1 MMRAQWALVV
11 SLVVAACDETPLAP
25 PGGFRDVADVDP
37 DGETEV
43 PEPAECEQIAAD
55 FEADLYDPLLS
66 VACTFCHRE
75 GGLAAG
81 TDLVM
86 VPRSLPDANQ
96 RNVATLAKVAR
107 KTIDGES
114 VLLLRPTGRHPL
126 GHPGGAPVDMDSPEY
141 AALVDFVGAAN
152 MCRFDPPDGPAPCE
166 PTGPRLLRR
175 LSRDEWAQTIR
186 DVLGV
191 EVDAAVLAP
200 DDVVDGFDNQAGA
213 LTMSALLVDQLRG
226 EAERLARVAVDT
238 RLSALVPCAAGSDE
252 CALRFVREVGLRLFR
267 RPLTDAEIAG
277 YFELYAEVVTTE
289 SAREGLTWVLTALLQ
304 SPHFL
309 YRSELGVRDVAV
321 PAGPSGGTFALTDW
335 EIASAISYLAWGT
348 APDDTL
354 LRLAGAGVFT
364 SDPARLEAE
373 LTRLLAD
380 PRADKTLEKFGTR
393 WLRTD
398 LLPIVTRDQTVYP
411 EFTTEIRQD
420 MAGETA
426 RFLTSVANDGGTIA
440 DLLLAR
446 HSFMTDRLAQFYGLP
461 AGSGPADPQGFKR
474 VDLAGS
480 PYGGLLTQGA
490 LVATH
495 SLPLSSS
502 PIHRGK
508 VVRERLLCEDLPPPP
523 ANLDTSP
530 PPVDPSK
537 STRDRYAIHASNQA
551 CATCHRKIDPI
562 GFGLEAFDGIGRH
575 RTKDGVHPIV
585 DDGVVHD
592 LDAVGHD
599 VPFVGADGLAQALA
613 SSTAVEHC
621 FVLQRARFGWGYE
634 PPSCTVEQLAAS
646 FVQRGG
652 AIAAAPMVLA
662 LSPAFLSRHGGDTE
676 LDSLAVGTFDFDAPN
691 DEPVDPV
698 DPNEPDPIGNS
709 DGISW
714 TTVQT
719 NSWET
724 GYCMNVDVKNDGTAQ
739 ATWAIEFAVEGTIN
753 NLWNAAQSPGA
764 GGKQRFVGVEWNK
777 TLSPGATAAFGF
789 CAER

>member
-1 MMRAQWALVV
+1 MKRLAWLLLLV
-11 SLVVAACDETPLAP
+11 ACDETPAAP
-25 PGGFRDVADVDP
+25 PGGFRDVVDVDP
-37 DGETEV
+37 DGETFT
-43 PEPAECEQIAAD
+43 PEPAECEAIAAE
-55 FEADLYDPLLS
+55 FEAELYDPLLS

-81 TDLVM
+81 TDLVL
-86 VPRSLPDANQ
+86 VPLSVPDANQ

-114 VLLLRPTGRHPL
+114 VLLLRPTGRHPQ
-126 GHPGGAPVDMDSPEY
+126 GHPGGAPVDLQSNEY
-141 AALVDFVGAAN
+141 LALVDFVRAAN
-152 MCRFDPPDGPAPCE
+152 LCRFDPPDGPAVCE

-175 LSRDEWAQTIR
+175 LSRDEWAQTIH
-186 DVLGV
+186 DVLGIA
-191 EVDAAVLAP
+191 VDPAVLAP

-213 LTMSALLVDQLRG
+213 LTVSALLVDQIRG
-226 EAERLARVAVDT
+226 EAERLARVAVDS
-238 RLSALVPCAAGSDE
+238 RLAALVPCAPGSDE

-267 RPLTDAEIAG
+267 RPLTDGEIAA
-277 YFELYAEVVTTE
+277 YFELYREVVTTE

-309 YRSELGVRDVAV
+309 YRSELGVRDVSPSA
-321 PAGPSGGTFALTDW
+321 AGPSAGATFKLTDW

-354 LRLAGAGVFT
+354 LRLASAGVFT
-364 SDPARLEAE
+364 SDATRLETE

-411 EFTTEIRQD
+411 EFTAEIRQD

-426 RFLTSVANDGGTIA
+426 RFLTSIANDGGTIA

-461 AGSGPADPQGFKR
+461 PGTGTADPQGFKR
-474 VDLAGS
+474 VDLEGT
-480 PYGGLLTQGA
+480 PYGGLLTRGA

-530 PPVDPSK
+530 PPVDTSK
-537 STRDRYAIHASNQA
+537 STRDRYATHASNQE

-562 GFGLEAFDGIGRH
+562 GFGLEAYDGVGRH
-575 RTKDGVHPIV
+575 RTMDGVHPIV
-585 DDGVVHD
+585 DDGVVND
-592 LDAVGHD
+592 LDAVGRD
-599 VPFVGADGLAQALA
+599 VPFVGADGLAQTLA
-613 SSTAVEHC
+613 SSEAVEHC
-621 FVLQRARFGWGYE
+621 FVLQQARFGWGYE

-652 AIAAAPMVLA
+652 ALAAAPMVLA
-662 LSPAFLSRHGGDTE
+662 LSPAFLGRHGGDTE

-709 DGISW
+709 DGITW

-719 NSWET
+719 NSWQT
-724 GYCMNVDVKNDGTAQ
+724 GYCMNVDVKNESDAQ
-739 ATWAIEFAVEGTIN
+739 ATWAIELAVEGTIN

-777 TLSPGATAAFGF
+777 SLAPGATAAFGF